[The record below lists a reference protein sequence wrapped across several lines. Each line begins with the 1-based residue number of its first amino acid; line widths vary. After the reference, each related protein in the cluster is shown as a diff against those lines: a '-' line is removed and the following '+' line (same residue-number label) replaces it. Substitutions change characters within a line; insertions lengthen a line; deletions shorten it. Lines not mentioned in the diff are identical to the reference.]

1 MIRFFTPVLIL
12 QLFCLYHA
20 YKNKK
25 DAFWYYLIFIL
36 PLIGAIIYLITQVFN
51 KADIE
56 KVTDEIATAIIPSKK
71 VKDAEKRLAFADT
84 FQNRVA
90 LADAHFE
97 NGNFEEASAHYNAVL
112 KGNFQNDFYVI
123 SQLISAKN
131 HMQCYE
137 EVIQLAEKVKN
148 KQEFKN
154 SKTQYVYGLALDAVG
169 RTGEAEENLKTI
181 DQRYSNYAE
190 RLMLAKFYERNGKSA
205 ATIEILDDII
215 AESEHMSAHNKRM
228 YRFVIQEVKK
238 FRTELQ

>member
-123 SQLISAKN
+123 SQLINAKN